1 MDFCIFSIFLYLRLL
16 YPCSNFATVK
26 AEVMSQYS
34 GDPTGKEL
42 IDQEAP
48 GPPDNIKQMRNEKL
62 FK

>member
-1 MDFCIFSIFLYLRLL
+1 MGYFVLFLV
-16 YPCSNFATVK
+16 PNFATVK

-48 GPPDNIKQMRNEKL
+48 GTPDNIKQI
-62 FK
+62 